1 MVQGNEKRRKRRNFG
16 ALRNASGGLRIIIAG
31 GGTGGHLFPGIAIA
45 QEFLGRNPENSVLF
59 VGTERPFEIS
69 ILSET
74 GFIHKTIT
82 AQGFKGRGFW
92 NQIVSISKIPKG
104 VIESILILK
113 RFKADLVVG
122 VGGYSAGP
130 LVTGAWLLGINIV
143 LHEQNI
149 LPGITNRILSRFADR
164 IYVSF
169 NETKTGLNPKK
180 IRITGNP
187 VRKEILQIAREQEDV
202 HTADSVQRRQ
212 FTILILG
219 GSQGAHSINM
229 AVLEAIKCIE
239 DKEAYFFV
247 HQTGAHDEIRVKSV
261 YRERGVPCRVQAF
274 FKDMNR
280 QYEKADLIICRA
292 GATTVAEVK
301 AIGKRVIFIPFPF
314 AADNHQVFNA
324 RSLENAGAAEMILE
338 KDLNGN
344 ALAERINFYVS
355 RPDMLRQ
362 MASRTRDLSR
372 PDASAVIVGDCYKL
386 VRFAHNRDNGF
397 M

>member
-1 MVQGNEKRRKRRNFG
+1 MVQGDKKRKKRRNFG
-16 ALRNASGGLRIIIAG
+16 AVRNASRALRIVIAG

-45 QEFLGRNPENSVLF
+45 QEFLARNPENTVLF

-74 GFIHKTIT
+74 GFKHQSIT
-82 AQGFKGRGFW
+82 AEGFKGRGFW
-92 NQIVSISKIPKG
+92 NQIVSISKIPIG

-169 NETKTGLNPKK
+169 NETKAGLNPKK
-180 IRITGNP
+180 IRVTGNP
-187 VRKEILQIAREQEDV
+187 VRKEILQFARKQKDV
-202 HTADSVQRRQ
+202 HMADSGQRRQ

-219 GSQGAHSINM
+219 GSQGAHRINM
-229 AVLEAIKCIE
+229 AVLEAIECID
-239 DKEAYFFV
+239 DKEAYLFV

-261 YRERGVPCRVQAF
+261 YREQGVPCEVQAF
-274 FKDMNR
+274 FKDMAR
-280 QYEKADLIICRA
+280 QYQKADLIICRA

-301 AIGKRVIFIPFPF
+301 AIEKGVIFIPFPF
-314 AADNHQVFNA
+314 AADNHQVLNA
-324 RSLENAGAAEMILE
+324 RTFTETGAAEMILQ
-338 KDLNGN
+338 KDLTGRVLAKRIEYYTSNKK
-344 ALAERINFYVS
+344 ALEV
-355 RPDMLRQ
+355 
-362 MASRTRDLSR
+362 MAARAKSLGK
-372 PDASAVIVGDCYKL
+372 PDAAKAIVEDCYKL
-386 VRFAHNRDNGF
+386 IRNN
-397 M
+397 